1 MRKLM
6 KDYSAKKITELEK
19 DIHTIRQE
27 IAKLVLDRKSNP
39 QKDTNSIVK
48 KRKQLAVMLTVLV
61 QKKQAQ
67 T

>member
-1 MRKLM
+1 MRKLT

-27 IAKLVLDRKSNP
+27 IAKLILDRKSNP

-61 QKKQAQ
+61 QKKHAQ
-67 T
+67 S